1 MALEENAEKNQV
13 QLGKLEATIKS
24 LSAELLKVC
33 FFKTIEYWY
42 FIGLCRN
49 VSLHYVET
57 FMWNSSTGKWNYQKI
72 ARGSEDFNG

>member
-1 MALEENAEKNQV
+1 MALEENGEKNQV

-33 FFKTIEYWY
+33 FFKTIEY
-42 FIGLCRN
+42 FIGLCRD
-49 VSLHYVET
+49 VSLDYVET
-57 FMWNSSTGKWNYQKI
+57 FMWNSSTGKWNYQKT

>member
-1 MALEENAEKNQV
+1 MALEENGEKNQV

-33 FFKTIEYWY
+33 FFKTIGY
-42 FIGLCRN
+42 FIRLCRD

-57 FMWNSSTGKWNYQKI
+57 FMWNSSTGKWNYKKI